1 MQETPGT
8 VPPGRVPRHKDV
20 ILLGDNIDAARP
32 GDEVEITGIF
42 TNRFEYALNVKH
54 GFPVFS
60 TVIEANYIKRVKE
73 LINEDFTSAE
83 KEEIRK
89 LSKNPNI
96 RNMIINSIAPSIYGH
111 RDVKT
116 AIALSMFGGKPKD
129 IQGKHRIRGDLN
141 VLLIGDPGVAKS

>member
-1 MQETPGT
+1 VQETPGT

-116 AIALSMFGGKPKD
+116 AIALSMFGGKAKD

>member
-116 AIALSMFGGKPKD
+116 AMALSMFGGKAKD

>member
-1 MQETPGT
+1 M
-8 VPPGRVPRHKDV
+8 

-73 LINEDFTSAE
+73 LINEDFTSEE
-83 KEEIRK
+83 K
-89 LSKNPNI
+89 
-96 RNMIINSIAPSIYGH
+96 
-111 RDVKT
+111 
-116 AIALSMFGGKPKD
+116 
-129 IQGKHRIRGDLN
+129 
-141 VLLIGDPGVAKS
+141 

>member
-60 TVIEANYIKRVKE
+60 TVIEANYIKRVRE

-96 RNMIINSIAPSIYGH
+96 RNMIIDSIAPSIYGH

-116 AIALSMFGGKPKD
+116 AIALSMFGGKAKD